1 MKNSGPHK
9 PAHPHHQ
16 RLSELRDAL
25 LALHKAV
32 VDSEKISYEQTVGK
46 IQSPNHFLQ
55 LLTGDPRFAW
65 LQPFSQL
72 IVTMDEAL
80 EEKEPLTSDG
90 AEALFDRTR
99 KLLVAGENA
108 EGFSG
113 NYYEALQRDPDVV
126 VRHSEVMKLARAK
139 K

>member
-1 MKNSGPHK
+1 MKNSATDK
-9 PAHPHHQ
+9 SAHPHHQ

-25 LALHKAV
+25 LTLHKAV
-32 VDSEKISYEQTVGK
+32 VDSEKVSYEQTVGK

-55 LLTGDPRFAW
+55 LLTSDSWFAW

-72 IVTMDEAL
+72 IVAMDEAL

-90 AEALFDRTR
+90 ADALFDRTR
-99 KLLVAGENA
+99 KLLVADENA
-108 EGFSG
+108 EGFAG
-113 NYYEALQRDPDVV
+113 NYYEALQRDPEVV
-126 VRHSEVMKLARAK
+126 VAHSEVMKLARAK